1 MRIKRLFVYFTKD
14 KRKFKRLNVHHLLK
28 YKVIEKKD
36 EIKDEI
42 SYISFV
48 RNISAS
54 GLLFYSK
61 EYIPK
66 GSILELEISFPPY
79 SKTVNIKGE
88 VLRVNFLRSIGGF
101 NVAVKFIDLDKE
113 VIDFINNKI
122 LKVYKKIENKKEEK
136 MRLLASIFAIIAALF
151 GLFGIIAKI
160 LRWHLPIALVNW
172 MDIVKIL
179 LLFSISISLLII
191 SKRKDKIE

>member
-1 MRIKRLFVYFTKD
+1 MRLKRLFLYIIKKN
-14 KRKFKRLNVHHLLK
+14 KRQFKRLNIHHLLR
-28 YKVIEKKD
+28 YKVVEKR
-36 EIKDEI
+36 EEI

-48 RNISAS
+48 RNISAG

-66 GSILELEISFPPY
+66 DSIVELEISFPPY
-79 SKTVNIKGE
+79 SKIVSLKAQ
-88 VLRVNFLRSIGGF
+88 VLRTEFLNSVGGF
-101 NVAVKFIDLDKE
+101 NIAVKFIDPEKE

-136 MRLLASIFAIIAALF
+136 MRLLAFIFVIIA
-151 GLFGIIAKI
+151 GLFGIFGIIVKI
-160 LRWHLPIALVNW
+160 LKLHLPIALVNW

-179 LLFSISISLLII
+179 LLFSISMSLLVI
-191 SKRKDKIE
+191 SKKIKDKIE